1 LLVSAATAVDYA
13 ADSMFKSGNGAATSN
28 NDLRILLSRSLHR
41 LAHAQDELQLN
52 CRDDQQR
59 HEVNNMIMIL
69 TLRCLIGVGDDC
81 LTFESLHHNGLL
93 LALQKVHLLEFS
105 SSTKETEGGSQSLM
119 NVALMADIAE
129 ERKMHQTSRCL
140 HRLCAQVMSQTGKFV
155 LDICDCERSLGEIQ
169 KKTIQ
174 IATCARDVIDVYDDI
189 DKIVKKHQDVDKNR
203 KDGGFYSMEDLNWFV
218 KDANNRAVEH
228 EILGDDET
236 AAKLFATALNI
247 LPLCGREMQQY
258 AHAMNAAYQHV
269 TARMAT
275 HGHSL
280 GSIWSLLQ
288 NGSH

>member
-1 LLVSAATAVDYA
+1 MDYA
-13 ADSMFKSGNGAATSN
+13 ADSMFRSGNGAATSN

-41 LAHAQDELQLN
+41 LAHAQDELHLN
-52 CRDDQQR
+52 CGDNQQR
-59 HEVNNMIMIL
+59 FEVNNMIMIL

-81 LTFESLHHNGLL
+81 LAFESLHNGLL
-93 LALQKVHLLEFS
+93 LALEKVPIKELS

-189 DKIVKKHQDVDKNR
+189 DMIVKKHQVVDKNR

-258 AHAMNAAYQHV
+258 AQAMNAAYQHV
-269 TARMAT
+269 TARKGAAA
-275 HGHSL
+275 HSL
-280 GSIWSLLQ
+280 GSIWSLIQ

>member
-1 LLVSAATAVDYA
+1 
-13 ADSMFKSGNGAATSN
+13 MFRSGNEAATSN

-41 LAHAQDELQLN
+41 LAHAQDELRLN
-52 CRDDQQR
+52 CGDDQQR
-59 HEVNNMIMIL
+59 YDVDNMIMIL

-81 LTFESLHHNGLL
+81 LAFESLMDNGLL
-93 LALQKVHLLEFS
+93 PALQKVHIKEL
-105 SSTKETEGGSQSLM
+105 STSAKESGGGSQSLM

-140 HRLCAQVMSQTGKFV
+140 HRLCAQVLSQTGEFV
-155 LDICDCERSLGEIQ
+155 MNICGCKRSLGEIQ

-174 IATCARDVIDVYDDI
+174 IATCARDVVDVYDDI
-189 DKIVKKHQDVDKNR
+189 DMIVKKHQDLDKNR
-203 KDGGFYSMEDLNWFV
+203 KDGGFYSMEDMNWFV

-247 LPLCGREMQQY
+247 IPHCGREMQQY
-258 AHAMNAAYQHV
+258 TQAMNAAYQHV
-269 TARMAT
+269 TARLAT
-275 HGHSL
+275 DRHPL
-280 GSIWSLLQ
+280 GSIWSLIQ